1 MPSIIKTNR
10 VHSPTWFD
18 ISVFL
23 KNGMKIKD
31 FPLVSTDEKKSK
43 LKDYLGKNLILYFY
57 PKDLTPGCTSESI
70 EFNDNLSKI
79 KKLKANVV
87 GVSRD
92 KLSLH
97 QKFIEKHGFKFPL
110 ISDPEEKLCKSFD
123 VIKEKSLYGRK
134 YMGVDRSTFIIDE
147 SGKILHE
154 WRNVKVKGHVEEVI
168 DKLKE
173 VQ

>member
-1 MPSIIKTNR
+1 MANGKVNTKAKDMRIECTDSKKKQLY
-10 VHSPTWFD
+10 D
-18 ISVFL
+18 FL
-23 KNGMKIKD
+23 DKR
-31 FPLVSTDEKKSK
+31 
-43 LKDYLGKNLILYFY
+43 LILYFY
-57 PKDLTPGCTSESI
+57 PKDLTPGCTTESI
-70 EFNDNLSKI
+70 EFNENLSKI

-97 QKFIEKHGFKFPL
+97 EKFIEKHGFKFPL

-134 YMGVDRSTFIIDE
+134 YMGVDRSTFIIDK
-147 SGKILHE
+147 SGKILHA

-168 DKLKE
+168 DKLKD

>member
-1 MPSIIKTNR
+1 MANGKINTKAK
-10 VHSPTWFD
+10 D
-18 ISVFL
+18 L
-23 KNGMKIKD
+23 KIEC
-31 FPLVSTDEKKSK
+31 TDTKKSK
-43 LKDYLGKNLILYFY
+43 LYDFLDKKLILYFY
-57 PKDLTPGCTSESI
+57 PKDLTPGCTTESI

-97 QKFIEKHGFKFPL
+97 EKFIEKHGFKFPL

-134 YMGVDRSTFIIDE
+134 YMGVDWATFIIDE
-147 SGKILHE
+147 RGKILHA

>member
-1 MPSIIKTNR
+1 MANGKINTKAK
-10 VHSPTWFD
+10 D
-18 ISVFL
+18 L
-23 KNGMKIKD
+23 KIEC
-31 FPLVSTDEKKSK
+31 TDTKKSK
-43 LKDYLGKNLILYFY
+43 LYDFLDKKLILYFY
-57 PKDLTPGCTSESI
+57 PKDLTPGCTTESI
-70 EFNDNLSKI
+70 EFNENLSKI

-97 QKFIEKHGFKFPL
+97 EKFIEKYGFKFPL

-147 SGKILHE
+147 SGKILHA

>member
-1 MPSIIKTNR
+1 MANGKINPKAK
-10 VHSPTWFD
+10 D
-18 ISVFL
+18 L
-23 KNGMKIKD
+23 KIEC
-31 FPLVSTDEKKSK
+31 TDTKKSK
-43 LKDYLGKNLILYFY
+43 LYDFLDKKLILYFY
-57 PKDLTPGCTSESI
+57 PKDLTPGCTTESI

-97 QKFIEKHGFKFPL
+97 EKFIEKYSFKFPL

-147 SGKILHE
+147 SGKILHA

>member
-1 MPSIIKTNR
+1 MVNGKINTKAK
-10 VHSPTWFD
+10 D
-18 ISVFL
+18 L
-23 KNGMKIKD
+23 KIEC
-31 FPLVSTDEKKSK
+31 TDTKKSK
-43 LKDYLGKNLILYFY
+43 LYDFLDRKLILYFY
-57 PKDLTPGCTSESI
+57 PKDLTPGCTTESI

-97 QKFIEKHGFKFPL
+97 EKFIEKYGFKFPL

-147 SGKILHE
+147 SGKILHA

>member
-1 MPSIIKTNR
+1 MANGKINTKAK
-10 VHSPTWFD
+10 D
-18 ISVFL
+18 L
-23 KNGMKIKD
+23 KIEC
-31 FPLVSTDEKKSK
+31 TDTKKSK
-43 LKDYLGKNLILYFY
+43 LYDFLDKKLILYFY
-57 PKDLTPGCTSESI
+57 PKDLTPGCTTESI

-97 QKFIEKHGFKFPL
+97 EKFIEKHGFKFPL

-134 YMGVDRSTFIIDE
+134 YMGVDRSTFLIDE
-147 SGKILHE
+147 SGKILYAL
-154 WRNVKVKGHVEEVI
+154 RNVKVKGHVEEVI

-173 VQ
+173 VS

>member
-1 MPSIIKTNR
+1 MANGKINTKAK
-10 VHSPTWFD
+10 D
-18 ISVFL
+18 L
-23 KNGMKIKD
+23 KIEC
-31 FPLVSTDEKKSK
+31 TDTKKSK
-43 LKDYLGKNLILYFY
+43 LYDFLDRKLILYFY
-57 PKDLTPGCTSESI
+57 PKDLTPGCTTESI

-97 QKFIEKHGFKFPL
+97 EKFIEKYGFKFPL

-147 SGKILHE
+147 NGKILHA